1 MVNRDGLAVPVVSV
15 QSMSG
20 VRPMLDP
27 TAVPTAAQVT
37 HNQTVQ
43 VTNPQDIQN
52 QGIIRFQ
59 FYQNNL
65 LNNETFIMKVTFY
78 NLTFSDCSCILS
90 WTTNSSTN
98 RSNPYQVRFFSA
110 SSRAFFR

>member
-52 QGIIRFQ
+52 QGKI
-59 FYQNNL
+59 Y
-65 LNNETFIMKVTFY
+65 
-78 NLTFSDCSCILS
+78 
-90 WTTNSSTN
+90 
-98 RSNPYQVRFFSA
+98 FSA
-110 SSRAFFR
+110 L

>member
-52 QGIIRFQ
+52 QGIIHFQ
-59 FYQNNL
+59 FYKNYL
-65 LNNETFIMKVTFY
+65 LNNE
-78 NLTFSDCSCILS
+78 
-90 WTTNSSTN
+90 
-98 RSNPYQVRFFSA
+98 SNVL
-110 SSRAFFR
+110 